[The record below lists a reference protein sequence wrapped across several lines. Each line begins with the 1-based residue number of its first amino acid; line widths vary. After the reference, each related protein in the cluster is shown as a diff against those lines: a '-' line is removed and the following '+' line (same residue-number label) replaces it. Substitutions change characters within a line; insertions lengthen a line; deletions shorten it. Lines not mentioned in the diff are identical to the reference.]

1 MVPLKKKRK
10 EKRQEQGKKIKT
22 KRKGS
27 VVWGKEVERKGGRE
41 SKRKLRK
48 SSISVLQTFS
58 LVLILLVVLDRQVYK
73 FIYNLKFYKPTFVSL
88 LIL

>member
-22 KRKGS
+22 KQKGS

-58 LVLILLVVLDRQVYK
+58 LVLILLVVLDRYINS
-73 FIYNLKFYKPTFVSL
+73 FIT
-88 LIL
+88 